1 MKRTPINPWPWSK
14 AVGYNQAE
22 LIEGATRHL
31 ICAGQTAV
39 DGEGRP
45 QHAGDMRAQLTLAL
59 GNLEAVLEAGGMEW
73 KDVVRLSIATTDVD
87 AAMGSLDLL
96 GARLGPSGAAPA
108 QTLLGVSRLALPE
121 LMIELEATAMR

>member
-1 MKRTPINPWPWSK
+1 MNRTPINPWPWSK
-14 AVGYNQAE
+14 TVGYNQGE

-31 ICAGQTAV
+31 HCAGQTSV

-45 QHAGDMRAQLTLAL
+45 RHAGDMRAQLALAL
-59 GNLEAVLEAGGMEW
+59 DNLEAVLEAGGMEW
-73 KDVVRLSIATTDVD
+73 RDVARLSIATTDVD
-87 AAMGSLDLL
+87 AAMRSFDLL
-96 GARLGPSGAAPA
+96 GARLGPSGAAPP